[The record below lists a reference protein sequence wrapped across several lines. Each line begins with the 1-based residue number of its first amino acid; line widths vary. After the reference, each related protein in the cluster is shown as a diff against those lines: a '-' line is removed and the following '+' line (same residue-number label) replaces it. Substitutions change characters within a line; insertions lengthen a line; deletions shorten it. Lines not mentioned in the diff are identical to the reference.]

1 MLEFAAVLTT
11 GGFLLFSSAIEID
24 QSILLTLVNR
34 IIDSKNLES
43 EFILLTY
50 KVSYLYDAVLGLVF
64 LIAWRKE
71 INFEKPDKLLK

>member
-71 INFEKPDKLLK
+71 INFEYPDKLLK